1 VAVLTDP
8 AAYVHVKTGSWSA
21 LPVANTAEVFLES
34 QLAEIESVVAEP
46 GMLVVV
52 QADLLPEWAKRLD
65 LSEHK
70 DVAEIPGGFRL
81 LRRRGIAAPASAAER
96 W

>member
-1 VAVLTDP
+1 
-8 AAYVHVKTGSWSA
+8 
-21 LPVANTAEVFLES
+21 
-34 QLAEIESVVAEP
+34 
-46 GMLVVV
+46 V
-52 QADLLPEWAKRLD
+52 QASLLPEWAKRLD
-65 LSEHK
+65 LSEHE